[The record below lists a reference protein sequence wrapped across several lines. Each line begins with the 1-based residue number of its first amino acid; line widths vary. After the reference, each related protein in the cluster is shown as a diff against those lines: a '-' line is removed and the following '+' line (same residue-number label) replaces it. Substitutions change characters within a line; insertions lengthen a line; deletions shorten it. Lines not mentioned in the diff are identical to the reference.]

1 MKWRNRN
8 QQLLEQLPA
17 LRRYAR
23 ALTGNQLSADEL
35 VQDCYE
41 RACGKFSLWR
51 RGSNLRRWLFTIM
64 HNLYVNQ
71 LRSEINKLLT
81 TELDEDLLIAEAV
94 TDSESNSELLALD
107 KAMEQLSVPQRE
119 VLILVCLEEMS
130 YEEVAHTLNIPL
142 GTVMSRLSRARE
154 NLRRLMSRPK
164 TARLKRIK

>member
-1 MKWRNRN
+1 MKWRDRN

-71 LRSEINKLLT
+71 LRSEINKPLT
-81 TELDEDLLIAEAV
+81 TELDEDLLITQASV
-94 TDSESNSELLALD
+94 DTESNSELLALD
-107 KAMEQLSVPQRE
+107 KALDKLSVPQRE

-130 YEEVAHTLNIPL
+130 YEEVAHTLNVPL

-154 NLRRLMSRPK
+154 NLRILMSRPK
-164 TARLKRIK
+164 QAKLKRIK